1 MDDAS
6 FFPKNG
12 FEFIHLV
19 HAHPCIVEGASNTT
33 AGASLGLEFVCS
45 PLKNGFHSLTDQT
58 HQRTT

>member
-45 PLKNGFHSLTDQT
+45 PLKNVFHS
-58 HQRTT
+58 